1 MFDQSNGLRFDIYE
15 RIHLPQELPGIAEL
29 EEVELLPEI
38 RVIQREDRAELYGQ
52 LLLTGLYR
60 SEDDLTQRLEHAIP
74 VEITVPLTRVNA
86 LDDISVDIENFDIDL
101 LSMRSVNITGVL
113 SLKGVG
119 SAEAP
124 PAWQQEEY
132 TVAYSPAEE
141 WQLRHES
148 GSGDED
154 EVREVDVPAGAAGD
168 TVLAA
173 EDDNQTEAW
182 AVSSAQ
188 ADGGTGPETLESI
201 AVEAVSEE
209 EEGVLGVAA
218 FAGGTEEA
226 DIRVQAG
233 KNKGNDGAWAI
244 LEQEASD
251 AGDGQNFD
259 AGDGQASD
267 AGSRTQSWS
276 WPAAGHTPSF
286 EDDFSQGFDEK
297 DFIPAGEDEEQQAWT
312 SASVQSGIRAEEQP
326 PSAEEAPEA
335 GLAAISE
342 PETVAGH
349 EPAEQHEGPLLA
361 AAETAEEKA
370 DLKIAFGS
378 KEESL
383 SGEPGPLTFSSLL
396 KSSRSQREREDQL
409 VQPEAY
415 EEPEAAPGSADS
427 NWKSRL
433 ISRSEG
439 ASSFRKVRLCIVQRE
454 ETLDA
459 IAEKYQ
465 LSSRELLLY
474 NRLAGQSVEEGQ
486 VLYIP

>member
-1 MFDQSNGLRFDIYE
+1 VFDQSNGLRFDIYE

-74 VEITVPLTRVNA
+74 VEITVPLTRVNS

-119 SAEAP
+119 SVEAP

-148 GSGDED
+148 GGDDDEARAED
-154 EVREVDVPAGAAGD
+154 AVAGSAGD
-168 TVLAA
+168 AVLAVEA
-173 EDDNQTEAW
+173 DNQTEAW

-188 ADGGTGPETLESI
+188 TDGGTGTETLESI

-209 EEGVLGVAA
+209 EEEVLGVAG
-218 FAGGTEEA
+218 FAGGNDEA
-226 DIRVQAG
+226 DIRVQ
-233 KNKGNDGAWAI
+233 DGEDGLIEGSWSI
-244 LEQEASD
+244 PEQEASD
-251 AGDGQNFD
+251 AGDGQAF
-259 AGDGQASD
+259 A

-326 PSAEEAPEA
+326 PSAEDAPEA
-335 GLAAISE
+335 GLAALSE
-342 PETVAGH
+342 TETAPVH
-349 EPAEQHEGPLLA
+349 ELLEEHDGPLLTV
-361 AAETAEEKA
+361 AETAEEKA

-396 KSSRSQREREDQL
+396 KSSRAQRDREDQQE
-409 VQPEAY
+409 QPEPYA
-415 EEPEAAPGSADS
+415 EPEEATDSADG